1 MRELFDRNLA
11 CWQSRAMRL
20 HTIPDTDLT
29 VSDLGL
35 GTMTFGEQTD
45 RASAHAQLDYALAE
59 GITLFDI
66 AEMYPV
72 PGRAETQGAT
82 EEIVGEW
89 VRKQPRDKLVIATK
103 VAGPSR
109 GFTWIR
115 GGPLS
120 LDEGNIR
127 SAIEGSLKRLRT
139 DYIDLYQIHWPAR
152 PLPLFG
158 GTGYEASADTTDQ
171 AAAIDQQLT
180 VLGALVRE
188 GKVRYVGLSNET
200 PWGTMR
206 FLEAASR
213 QGLPRIITIQN
224 AYNLLNRSFEAGLS
238 EICHRERLG
247 LLAYSPLA
255 FGLLTGKY
263 LTGGEPGDRLNRFP
277 QFGPRY
283 RKPAIDPAI
292 HAYARIA
299 ETFGIPLAALA
310 LAFVRSRFFTA
321 STLLGARTLEQL
333 KEDIAHAKIIL
344 EPEALAAIDEIHLRS
359 PNPAP

>member
-1 MRELFDRNLA
+1 MHNYHL
-11 CWQSRAMRL
+11 
-20 HTIPDTDLT
+20 PGTDLA
-29 VSDLGL
+29 VSDIGL

-45 RASAHAQLDYALAE
+45 KAQAHAQLDFALSE
-59 GITLFDI
+59 GITLFDM

-72 PGRAETQGAT
+72 PGRPETQGAT
-82 EEIVGEW
+82 EAIVGEW
-89 VRKQPRDKLVIATK
+89 LARQARDQVVIATK

-115 GGPLS
+115 GGPLA
-120 LDEGNIR
+120 LDLANMRE
-127 SAIEGSLKRLRT
+127 ALEASLKRLRT
-139 DYIDLYQIHWPAR
+139 DYVDLYQIHWPSR

-158 GTGYEASADTTDQ
+158 DTHYAVRETGDEAHRIDEQLQ
-171 AAAIDQQLT
+171 ALAT
-180 VLGALVRE
+180 LVAE
-188 GKVRYVGLSNET
+188 GKVRYIGLSNET

-206 FLEAASR
+206 FLEAAQR
-213 QGLPRIITIQN
+213 LGLPRVITIQN

-263 LTGGEPGDRLNRFP
+263 LTHADPEARLNRFP

-283 RKPAIDPAI
+283 RKPAIDPAVE
-292 HAYARIA
+292 AYAHIA
-299 ETFGIPLAALA
+299 ESFGLPLGALA
-310 LAFVRSRFFTA
+310 LGFVRSRIFTA
-321 STLLGARTLEQL
+321 STLLGASTLDQL
-333 KEDIAHAKIIL
+333 KENIAHAKIVL
-344 EPEALAAIDEIHLRS
+344 PPEALAAIEEIHLRS